1 MEVMTEVDEMNLE
14 DMIPIAEYARKI
26 GKATI
31 TVADKCR
38 RGALP
43 GAQKIGRDW
52 FVPRDAEYP
61 DYRIKSG
68 DYIGAKKRK
77 K

>member
-1 MEVMTEVDEMNLE
+1 MNLE
-14 DMIPIAEYARKI
+14 DLIPIAEYAFRI

-38 RGALP
+38 RGSLP
-43 GAQKIGRDW
+43 GARKIGRDW
-52 FVPRDAEYP
+52 FVPKDAPYP
-61 DYRIKSG
+61 DLRIKSG
-68 DYIGAKKRK
+68 NFIGTRRNRK

>member
-1 MEVMTEVDEMNLE
+1 MDLVN
-14 DMIPIAEYARKI
+14 MIPIAEYAKKI

-38 RGALP
+38 RGTMP
-43 GAQKIGRDW
+43 GAVKVGRDW
-52 FVPRDAEYP
+52 FVPADAEYP
-61 DYRIKSG
+61 DARLRTGK
-68 DYIGAKKRK
+68 YIGSRK

>member
-1 MEVMTEVDEMNLE
+1 MNLE
-14 DMIPIAEYARKI
+14 DLIPIAEYARRI

-43 GAQKIGRDW
+43 GARKIGRDW
-52 FVPRDAEYP
+52 FVPADAPYP
-61 DYRIKSG
+61 DLRIRSG
-68 DYIGAKKRK
+68 KYIDARRK
-77 K
+77 KG

>member
-1 MEVMTEVDEMNLE
+1 MNLE
-14 DMIPIAEYARKI
+14 NMIPIAEYAAKI

-43 GAQKIGRDW
+43 GARKIGRDW
-52 FVPRDAEYP
+52 FVPADAEYP
-61 DYRIKSG
+61 DFRVKSG
-68 DYIGAKKRK
+68 KYIGSRRKNEKR
-77 K
+77 

>member
-1 MEVMTEVDEMNLE
+1 MNLE
-14 DMIPIAEYARKI
+14 NMIPIAEYAKTI

-31 TVADKCR
+31 TVRNKCQ

-43 GAQKIGRDW
+43 GAMKVGRDW
-52 FVPRDAEYP
+52 FVPADAEYP
-61 DYRIKSG
+61 DLRIKSG
-68 DYIGAKKRK
+68 KYIDARK

>member
-1 MEVMTEVDEMNLE
+1 MNLE
-14 DMIPIAEYARKI
+14 DLIPIAEYARKI

-43 GAQKIGRDW
+43 GARKIGRDW
-52 FVPRDAEYP
+52 FVPADAPYP
-61 DYRIKSG
+61 DYRVKSG
-68 DYIGAKKRK
+68 KYTGSRRK
-77 K
+77 KDGTEQGKRD

>member
-1 MEVMTEVDEMNLE
+1 MNL
-14 DMIPIAEYARKI
+14 DNMIPIAEFAAKI

-38 RGALP
+38 RGNLP
-43 GAQKIGRDW
+43 GAAKVGRDW
-52 FVPRDAEYP
+52 FVPADAEYP

-68 DYIGAKKRK
+68 NYIGSRK
-77 K
+77 KGKE

>member
-1 MEVMTEVDEMNLE
+1 MNLE

-52 FVPRDAEYP
+52 FVPKDAEYP

-68 DYIGAKKRK
+68 KYIDTRRKRK
-77 K
+77 ER

>member
-1 MEVMTEVDEMNLE
+1 MNLE
-14 DMIPIAEYARKI
+14 NMIPIAEYARKI
-26 GKATI
+26 GRATI

-43 GAQKIGRDW
+43 GAVKVGRDW
-52 FVPRDAEYP
+52 FVPEDAEYP
-61 DYRIKSG
+61 DYRVKSG
-68 DYIGAKKRK
+68 KYIGSRK

>member
-1 MEVMTEVDEMNLE
+1 MDLNN
-14 DMIPIAEYARKI
+14 MIPIAEYARRI

-38 RGALP
+38 RGSLP
-43 GAQKIGRDW
+43 GARKIGRDW
-52 FVPRDAEYP
+52 FVPADAKYP
-61 DYRIKSG
+61 DLRIKSG
-68 DYIGAKKRK
+68 KYIDARK

>member
-1 MEVMTEVDEMNLE
+1 MDVSN
-14 DMIPIAEYARKI
+14 MIPIAEYAAKI

-43 GAQKIGRDW
+43 GARKIGRDW
-52 FVPRDAEYP
+52 FVPADAEYP

-68 DYIGAKKRK
+68 KYIDSRRNRK
-77 K
+77 

>member
-1 MEVMTEVDEMNLE
+1 MNLE
-14 DMIPIAEYARKI
+14 NMIPIAEYARKI

-43 GAQKIGRDW
+43 GARKVGRDW
-52 FVPRDAEYP
+52 FVPADAEYP
-61 DYRIKSG
+61 DFRVKSG
-68 DYIGAKKRK
+68 KYIGSRRK
-77 K
+77 EK

>member
-1 MEVMTEVDEMNLE
+1 MNLE
-14 DMIPIAEYARKI
+14 NMIPIAEYAAKI
-26 GKATI
+26 GKAAI

-43 GAQKIGRDW
+43 GARKIGRDW
-52 FVPRDAEYP
+52 FVPKDAEYP
-61 DYRIKSG
+61 DYRVKSG
-68 DYIGAKKRK
+68 KYIGTRK

>member
-1 MEVMTEVDEMNLE
+1 MTEEELQDL
-14 DMIPIAEYARKI
+14 IPIAEYAKRI

-38 RGALP
+38 RGNLP
-43 GAQKIGRDW
+43 GARKIGRDW
-52 FVPRDAEYP
+52 FIPAGAQYP

-68 DYIGAKKRK
+68 KYLGAREKRK

>member
-1 MEVMTEVDEMNLE
+1 MNLE
-14 DMIPIAEYARKI
+14 DLIPIAEYAKKI

-38 RGALP
+38 RGTLP
-43 GAQKIGRDW
+43 GARKIGRDW

-61 DYRIKSG
+61 DLRITHGKT
-68 DYIGAKKRK
+68 IGKHKKK
-77 K
+77 

>member
-1 MEVMTEVDEMNLE
+1 MDTKDL
-14 DMIPIAEYARKI
+14 IPIAEYAKQI

-38 RGALP
+38 RGTLP
-43 GAQKIGRDW
+43 GARKLGRDW

-61 DYRIKSG
+61 DLRIKTG
-68 DYIGAKKRK
+68 KDIGKRK